1 MDPKLIRN
9 RHSDDIIRIGDGL
22 TRCSWPNEDD
32 ELYLAYHDNAWG
44 VPEYDDQA
52 LFAKLILDGFQAGL
66 SWIVIL
72 RKEEAFRTAFHNF
85 DPHILA
91 TISDQE
97 LDAQMQNPG
106 IVRNRSKIKSVKTNA
121 QAYLKLHQEVGFA
134 NYWWQQVGNKP
145 IDRQRKADEPYPT
158 KSELSE
164 AISKDLKKHGFKFVG
179 PTIVY
184 AFMEA
189 VGLINNHVVTCH
201 SHQKCR
207 NQIKERA

>member
-9 RHSDDIIRIGDGL
+9 RHSDDVIRIGDNL
-22 TRCSWPNEDD
+22 PRCSWPNDDD

-72 RKEEAFRTAFHNF
+72 RKEEAFRKAFHNF

-91 TISDQE
+91 TIADDE
-97 LDAQMQNPG
+97 LEAQMQNPG

-134 NYWWQQVGNKP
+134 NYWWQQVGNQP
-145 IDRQRKADEPYPT
+145 IDRQRKPDEPYPT

-164 AISKDLKKHGFKFVG
+164 QISKDLKKRGFKFVG
-179 PTIVY
+179 PTIIY

-189 VGLINNHVVTCH
+189 VGLINNHTITCH
-201 SHQKCR
+201 SHQKCVDQVR
-207 NQIKERA
+207 QRL